1 MSKLTLKEIRKIAIE
16 TKHDFR
22 GAMEIIVPENQMKY
36 DKIYLAKQKTK
47 AVMDKC

>member
-22 GAMEIIVPENQMKY
+22 GAMEIIVPDSDVLSDVEKKNFNT
-36 DKIYLAKQKTK
+36 IH
-47 AVMDKC
+47 